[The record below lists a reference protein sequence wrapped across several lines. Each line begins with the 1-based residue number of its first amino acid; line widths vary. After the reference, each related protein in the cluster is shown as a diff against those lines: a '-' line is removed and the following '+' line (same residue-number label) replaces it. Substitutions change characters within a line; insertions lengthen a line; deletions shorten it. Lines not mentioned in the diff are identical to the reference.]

1 LAESWSLNDIN
12 WRNFDI
18 LWLLYPYCP
27 HSGLNHRPNSEE
39 R

>member
-27 HSGLNHRPNSEE
+27 HSGLNHWPNSEE